1 MMDPKQTLSP
11 AAYLIV
17 NAAITEDPKYW
28 DLINA
33 LEASDEQAKL
43 LASATE
49 ADIDAALA
57 FIRTKFVKGVA
68 DAKEMVADM

>member
-1 MMDPKQTLSP
+1 MDPKQTLSP

-17 NAAITEDPKYW
+17 NATFADDPRTW
-28 DLINA
+28 DLA
-33 LEASDEQAKL
+33 DTLDASDERVEV

-57 FIRTKFVKGVA
+57 FIRAKFVKGVA